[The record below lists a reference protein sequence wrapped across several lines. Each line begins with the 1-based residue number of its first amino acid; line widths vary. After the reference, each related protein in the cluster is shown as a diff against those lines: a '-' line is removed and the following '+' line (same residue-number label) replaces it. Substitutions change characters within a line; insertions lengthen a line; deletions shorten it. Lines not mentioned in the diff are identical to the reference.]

1 MSGDCDLLNDMS
13 DIHDEQPEELR
24 GEHPSE
30 VQDDEQGESLH
41 KTIEELTDGMKITND
56 NPITYGEYR
65 AAENDP
71 NHPLHDPDNP
81 VHEQGPGPRKVDTP
95 GVSYATWVS
104 VGELSA
110 SKSSEG

>member
-30 VQDDEQGESLH
+30 AQDDEQEESLH

-71 NHPLHDPDNP
+71 NHPLHDPVTHFMSSISRQRNHSGKLTP
-81 VHEQGPGPRKVDTP
+81 VLLVC
-95 GVSYATWVS
+95 
-104 VGELSA
+104 
-110 SKSSEG
+110 